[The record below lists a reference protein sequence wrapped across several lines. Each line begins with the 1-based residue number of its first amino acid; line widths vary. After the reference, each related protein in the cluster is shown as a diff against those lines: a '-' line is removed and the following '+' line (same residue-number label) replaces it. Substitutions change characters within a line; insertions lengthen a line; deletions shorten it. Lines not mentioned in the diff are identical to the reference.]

1 MPNDPS
7 PARPERG
14 RIRLFVE
21 EELGAGRAI
30 GLAAA
35 QAHYLKNVMRLDRG
49 DAVYLF
55 NGRDGEWRARV
66 DGVGR
71 GWCSLAVGE
80 RLRAQRQEPDL
91 WLVFAP
97 VKRARLDFLAQHAT
111 ELGVSALV
119 PVFTRHTAVTRLNA
133 ERLLANAVE
142 AAEQSERLSVPEVFE
157 PATLERVLAAWPVD
171 RRLFLCDESGA
182 AAPAGAAFAAA
193 AEEAGESGPGP
204 AAVMVGPEGGFAASE
219 LDGLRKLPFVIP
231 VGLGPRVLRTETA
244 AMAALACWQAYAG
257 DWRG

>member
-1 MPNDPS
+1 MPNEDRPV
-7 PARPERG
+7 RPERG

-21 EELGAGRAI
+21 DDLAAGRAV
-30 GLAAA
+30 GLAAG
-35 QAHYLKNVMRLDRG
+35 QAHYLKNVMRLGRG
-49 DAVYLF
+49 DVVCLF

-66 DGVGR
+66 DGLGR

-80 RLRAQRQEPDL
+80 RLREQRPEPDL

-142 AAEQSERLSVPEVFE
+142 AAEQSERLTVPEVFE
-157 PATLERVLAAWPVD
+157 PAPLDQALAAWPAE

-182 AAPAGAAFAAA
+182 AQPVGAAFAAA
-193 AEEAGESGPGP
+193 ADAAAGGRPGP
-204 AAVMVGPEGGFAASE
+204 AAMLVGPEGGFAASE
-219 LDGLRKLPFVIP
+219 LDGLRKLPFVTP
-231 VGLGPRVLRTETA
+231 VGLGSRVLRTETA

-257 DWRG
+257 DWRD